1 MKIEGKT
8 IGVMQLQSRQLD
20 AYTQEDIDLLA
31 GMANVAAVA
40 VQNARLYGEVER
52 ELAERMRAEES
63 LKEHS
68 ERLVL
73 VHTED
78 ITERVQAEEEVKK
91 RSAELRRTVN
101 LMAGR
106 EVRMAELKGV
116 IRKLRAQLEEAGL
129 APVADDPLLAGWTED
144 RGTVPHASTQEQDHD

>member
-52 ELAERMRAEES
+52 ELAERMRAEEF
-63 LKEHS
+63 
-68 ERLVL
+68 
-73 VHTED
+73 
-78 ITERVQAEEEVKK
+78 
-91 RSAELRRTVN
+91 RSALGRR
-101 LMAGR
+101 L
-106 EVRMAELKGV
+106 
-116 IRKLRAQLEEAGL
+116 
-129 APVADDPLLAGWTED
+129 P
-144 RGTVPHASTQEQDHD
+144 